1 MGVHTIFST
10 VRGPFKSVDR
20 LVLREDLSQGQRVR
34 RFAITFDSGG
44 STPLRTP
51 PSAPAVN
58 GTSVGNRRVVFMA
71 APATVEIITLQVQQ
85 IFTISVQVLLFSV
98 WRENMCT
105 HCEMNEFHRVYR

>member
-1 MGVHTIFST
+1 MDVHTIFST
-10 VRGPFKSVDR
+10 VRGPYKSVDR

-44 STPLRTP
+44 TTP

-71 APATVEIITLQVQQ
+71 APASVTVITLQVWTAASGEGGNQPSTLKP
-85 IFTISVQVLLFSV
+85 ILSTIDVVAASACGV
-98 WRENMCT
+98 
-105 HCEMNEFHRVYR
+105 

>member
-44 STPLRTP
+44 STP

-98 WRENMCT
+98 WRVWRENMCI
-105 HCEMNEFHRVYR
+105 H